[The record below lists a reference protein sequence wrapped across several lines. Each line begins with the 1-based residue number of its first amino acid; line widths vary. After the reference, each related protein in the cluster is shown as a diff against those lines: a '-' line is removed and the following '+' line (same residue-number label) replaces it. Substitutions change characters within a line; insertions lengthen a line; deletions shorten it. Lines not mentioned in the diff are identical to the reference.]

1 MEAQTYTVTQLTE
14 RIKKSIET
22 SVGTVWVEGEISNL
36 RRHTSGIT
44 YFTLKDAHAQ
54 LNVILFANVTVDFAP
69 VDGQAVRIHG
79 PVTVYP
85 PQGKYQIVVRR
96 MEPAGQGELMARF
109 EALKQKLKAE
119 GLFDRPR
126 RKIPLLPQHIGI
138 VTSPTGAALRD
149 ILNILGR
156 SFPNLDILIR
166 GARVQGDGAAEE
178 IALGIQRLNAVG
190 DPDGQVL
197 PDHPPI
203 DVIIVTRGGGSLED
217 LWPFNEEVVARAI
230 AASRIPVISAV
241 GHEID
246 TTISDFVAD
255 LRCPTPSAAAEQLIA
270 PKRDLEEQVATH
282 ARRLRRQMGHRLDL
296 LRGRLAVARSNRV
309 FSEPGHAVE
318 HFRQRLDH
326 LQTRAQGALDT
337 RCHQAGRRCE
347 RASEALGRLRVERLP
362 QLRLRLERLLERAH
376 AATGARGQ
384 QAQVRLAAAGK
395 VLQALNPLAV
405 LSRGYSITRR
415 ADGAVVRSV
424 EAAPAGTRLETR
436 LADGT
441 ITSVV
446 EATETT

>member
-1 MEAQTYTVTQLTE
+1 MNTRRWLRVWVVMGTLGAGASGLRAQLALDFSTFLGGAGNDSAQAVA
-14 RIKKSIET
+14 
-22 SVGTVWVEGEISNL
+22 VAPDGTVYVADTNN
-36 RRHTSGIT
+36 H
-44 YFTLKDAHAQ
+44 
-54 LNVILFANVTVDFAP
+54 
-69 VDGQAVRIHG
+69 RI
-79 PVTVYP
+79 
-85 PQGKYQIVVRR
+85 
-96 MEPAGQGELMARF
+96 
-109 EALKQKLKAE
+109 
-119 GLFDRPR
+119 
-126 RKIPLLPQHIGI
+126 QHFGA
-138 VTSPTGAALRD
+138 TGAF
-149 ILNILGR
+149 LGAWG
-156 SFPNLDILIR
+156 SKGSEPGQFLYPE
-166 GARVQGDGAAEE
+166 GVAVAPDGTLYVADTDNHR
-178 IALGIQRLNAVG
+178 IQRFSATG
-190 DPDGQVL
+190 AFQ
-197 PDHPPI
+197 
-203 DVIIVTRGGGSLED
+203 
-217 LWPFNEEVVARAI
+217 
-230 AASRIPVISAV
+230 AAWDSA
-241 GHEID
+241 G
-246 TTISDFVAD
+246 T
-255 LRCPTPSAAAEQLIA
+255 
-270 PKRDLEEQVATH
+270 
-282 ARRLRRQMGHRLDL
+282 
-296 LRGRLAVARSNRV
+296 
-309 FSEPGHAVE
+309 EPGHAVE